1 MEPSSFYETSGDCF
15 EIEHLLQHVQLN
27 RTRSTLQR
35 RILMTFHIGLWFL
48 HHVDDSSVELVQM
61 HILYLY
67 IYIYIYIYMCVCIYT
82 YIYIYIYIYMYIYI
96 YIYILYI
103 HICVCIYVR
112 VCVCVFF
119 DAPFLW
125 HDGRDPRRELVP
137 PCVHID

>member
-27 RTRSTLQR
+27 RTRSTLQH

-67 IYIYIYIYMCVCIYT
+67 IYIYIYVCVYIYIHTYIYTYMCVYMCVCVCFFST
-82 YIYIYIYIYMYIYI
+82 LLFCGMMGAT
-96 YIYILYI
+96 
-103 HICVCIYVR
+103 HGGSWFHPVCILIDLFQQRHTCDY
-112 VCVCVFF
+112 
-119 DAPFLW
+119 
-125 HDGRDPRRELVP
+125 RDTVAGK
-137 PCVHID
+137 